1 MTGNS
6 IAYEGYAIN
15 AAPTVSSTI
24 QCIGSNCPAS
34 CVTPLRCTSNGG
46 LIAFNKCFMC
56 GF

>member
-15 AAPTVSSTI
+15 ATPTVSSTI